1 MNSSFLDNS
10 DSSCLSSS
18 IACSSCLLSD
28 SSLVVS
34 EDSFLEEVKKT
45 AVNRRVI
52 RPRLSVS
59 TMRNSVHRKSES
71 GAQSVAPVPRKSIV
85 LQSPLIESPAK
96 VPAPSPTI
104 QPDAL
109 LDGHQSI
116 VSRYSEW
123 IALVRSLHASLSNR
137 AGTR

>member
-34 EDSFLEEVKKT
+34 EDSFLEEDKKT
-45 AVNRRVI
+45 AVKRKVI
-52 RPRLSVS
+52 RPRHSVS

-71 GAQSVAPVPRKSIV
+71 GAQSVAPVPRKSIA

-137 AGTR
+137 AGTK